1 MQAPVCQ
8 FRIAHSLDKSP
19 SPIKKAFEVADHIV
33 PSVSAVHANV
43 DGHIEQFDIK
53 KQIGT
58 DCAALCGSWPPLGEH
73 RHDRGSIRSTSFGQ
87 LTALSVAASCSASP
101 TPAHVD

>member
-1 MQAPVCQ
+1 VQAPVCQ

-33 PSVSAVHANV
+33 ASVSNVHASV
-43 DGHIEQFDIK
+43 DGHIEQFGIK

-58 DCAALCGSWPPLGEH
+58 DCAAPCGVCHFSANTDMIATVCDQH
-73 RHDRGSIRSTSFGQ
+73 YAVSF
-87 LTALSVAASCSASP
+87 LP
-101 TPAHVD
+101 